1 MKLMGHTKVKTTLDL
16 YSHVVDDAVYEQT
29 AKTLDSVYNA
39 LIQKNNPPDVENQ
52 TDVMD

>member
-1 MKLMGHTKVKTTLDL
+1 MFCYCPTNQEWHN
-16 YSHVVDDAVYEQT
+16 VVDDAVYEQT

-52 TDVMD
+52 TEAPA